1 MSGHFTCSFHAG
13 YTFDTVTSGEI
24 IIRAR
29 VEQWEIRPFNSSNWK
44 YIYQNPPHE
53 TIFNSDDRHIERN
66 PLFPNHFYI
75 PPLKNTTG
83 EKMRVIFRQKSLRQ
97 VGDKLEEKHPSLFKN
112 SEMIKIHNTR
122 FTKEQVHLI
131 NELRKVETGNEIKR
145 VTRRMAKLENLSGKG
160 HGLRILDGFDIY
172 FIID

>member
-1 MSGHFTCSFHAG
+1 MTNTITQDEYEYGYFDWEMTHGEEYYCNMGTNANFPLVLLNFQPVHERSHFTCSFHAG

-53 TIFNSDDRHIERN
+53 TIFNSDERTIERN
-66 PLFPNHFYI
+66 PLFPFHFYI

-83 EKMRVIFRQKSLRQ
+83 EKMRITITYQNRTSNPIRF
-97 VGDKLEEKHPSLFKN
+97 
-112 SEMIKIHNTR
+112 NT
-122 FTKEQVHLI
+122 
-131 NELRKVETGNEIKR
+131 NESTSFCQIVEIKDPPISPF
-145 VTRRMAKLENLSGKG
+145 VSSV
-160 HGLRILDGFDIY
+160 
-172 FIID
+172 